1 MRIPSSESGM
11 YIRSFWIGEMF
22 EPRLENCLKKIYS
35 QRRETDVAVRI
46 NLVSKSSESD
56 GLGAEVDDDDDFLL
70 PMCDFSGIMFRCRMM
85 LPSPFFL
92 RAAPKMDKH
101 GKVRQFKIGTTMN
114 KSW

>member
-22 EPRLENCLKKIYS
+22 EPRLENCLKHFYS

-56 GLGAEVDDDDDFLL
+56 GLGDEVDDDDFLI
-70 PMCDFSGIMFRCRMM
+70 PTCDFSGIMFRCRMM
-85 LPSPFFL
+85 LPSPFLL
-92 RAAPKMDKH
+92 RSAPK
-101 GKVRQFKIGTTMN
+101 
-114 KSW
+114 